1 MNRSTRSKYLLSA
14 IVVAAASL
22 TAVAGAQAQ
31 STANGPY
38 SFYSPGSG
46 YVGLNAG
53 KSDFSVGNGNG
64 FFTSDNKDTIYGIN
78 AGTYFTPY
86 FGAEL
91 GYTNFGKIDRAGGR
105 TKAEGINVS
114 LLGRLPLSP
123 QFNLLGKLG
132 TTYGRTD
139 VSAAAGSGV
148 TAGRESDFGLSYG
161 IGAEYAFTPA
171 VSGVVQYDE
180 HKLKFAGGD
189 SDRVGAATVGVRFK
203 F

>member
-1 MNRSTRSKYLLSA
+1 MNSSKRFLSA

-31 STANGPY
+31 SAVDGPY
-38 SFYSPGSG
+38 SFYSPGSA

-53 KSDFSVGNGNG
+53 KSDFSVGNGTG
-64 FFTSDNKDTIYGIN
+64 FFTSDNKDTTYGIYG
-78 AGTYFTPY
+78 GTYFTPY

-91 GYTNFGKIDRAGGR
+91 GYTNFGKINRAGGQ
-105 TKAEGINVS
+105 TKAEGINAS
-114 LLGRLPLSP
+114 LIGRLPLSP

-139 VSAAAGSGV
+139 VSSAFGSGV
-148 TAGRESDFGLSYG
+148 VPGKETGFDVSYG
-161 IGAEYAFTPA
+161 IGAEYAFTSA
-171 VSGVVQYDE
+171 ISGVVQYDE
-180 HKLKFAGGD
+180 HKMKFAGGNN
-189 SDRVGAATVGVRFK
+189 DRVGAATAGVRFK

>member
-1 MNRSTRSKYLLSA
+1 MTSSKRLLSA
-14 IVVAAASL
+14 LIAAVASF

-31 STANGPY
+31 STVDGAY

-46 YVGLNAG
+46 YIGLNAG
-53 KSDFSVGNGNG
+53 KSDFSVGNGTG
-64 FFTSDNKDTIYGIN
+64 FFTSDNKDTTYGIYG
-78 AGTYFTPY
+78 GTYFTPY
-86 FGAEL
+86 FGGEL
-91 GYTNFGKIDRAGGR
+91 GYTNFGKINRAGGR

-114 LLGRLPLSP
+114 LIGRLPLSP

-139 VSAAAGSGV
+139 VSSAFGSGV
-148 TAGRESDFGLSYG
+148 VPGKETGFDVSYG

-171 VSGVVQYDE
+171 VSGVLQYDE
-180 HKLKFAGGD
+180 HKMKFAGGENN
-189 SDRVGAATVGVRFK
+189 RVGAATAGVRFK

>member
-1 MNRSTRSKYLLSA
+1 MTSSKRFLSA

-31 STANGPY
+31 STADGPY

-46 YVGLNAG
+46 YLGLNAG
-53 KSDFSVGNGNG
+53 KSNFSVGNGTG
-64 FFTSDNKDTIYGIN
+64 FFTSDNKDTTYGVY
-78 AGTYFTPY
+78 GGSYFTPY

-91 GYTNFGKIDRAGGR
+91 GYTNFGKINRAGGS

-114 LLGRLPLSP
+114 LIGRLPLSP

-139 VSAAAGSGV
+139 VSSAFGSGV
-148 TAGRESDFGLSYG
+148 VAGKETGFDVSYG

-171 VSGVVQYDE
+171 VSGVLQYDE
-180 HKLKFAGGD
+180 HKMKFAGGD
-189 SDRVGAATVGVRFK
+189 NNRVGAATAGIRFK

>member
-1 MNRSTRSKYLLSA
+1 MTSSKHLLSA

-22 TAVAGAQAQ
+22 TAVAGAHAQ
-31 STANGPY
+31 STSNEAY

-46 YVGLNAG
+46 YIGLNAG

-64 FFTSDNKDTIYGIN
+64 FFTSENKDTTYGIYG
-78 AGTYFTPY
+78 GTYFTPY
-86 FGAEL
+86 FGGEV
-91 GYTNFGKIDRAGGR
+91 GYTNFGKINRAGGR
-105 TKAEGINVS
+105 TKAQGVNLSAI
-114 LLGRLPLSP
+114 GRLPLSP

-139 VSAAAGSGV
+139 VSSAIGSGV
-148 TAGRESDFGLSYG
+148 TAGGESGFGFSYG
-161 IGAEYAFTPA
+161 VGAEYAFTPA

-180 HKLKFAGGD
+180 HRLKFAGGNN
-189 SDRVGAATVGVRFK
+189 DRVGAATVGVRFK